1 MTTGTIIVGAGE
13 ADRRPRP
20 GRTATDLA
28 LEATQ
33 AALADAGL
41 EAGAIDCVFT
51 GHTVAE
57 HHLDFSAIVA
67 QELGIRPKISGGM
80 SRSGATGTSL
90 VASASMAL
98 VSGACD
104 TVLALWADNRT
115 SAPDVDVVSTFAS
128 LFTPYEI
135 AYGPLIVTHY
145 ALVAQRYMADYGVTP
160 EQMASVAVA
169 FREHASLNPHA
180 RYRKPITV
188 QEVLA
193 SPMVSSPLH
202 RLECTLVTDFGGA
215 VVMTRK
221 DRASQFKDP
230 VEVLGYGQS
239 VTHDSILCDP
249 SLFTPGYRGIR
260 DAAERAFAMAGLA
273 PRDIAMAQLYD
284 CFTVTVLLELEGLGF
299 CKPGQAG
306 AAVAEGLLG
315 RDGALPCNTNGGMLS
330 CANGGILHVTE
341 AVAQMRGNAGEH
353 QLARRPATALVHG
366 NGGILASHATL
377 ILGQEQA

>member
-1 MTTGTIIVGAGE
+1 MTTHTLIVGAGE
-13 ADRRPRP
+13 ADRRPRA

-28 LEATQ
+28 LEASM

-41 EAGAIDCVFT
+41 EAAAIDCVLT

-67 QELGIRPKISGGM
+67 QELGLQPKISGGM

-90 VASASMAL
+90 VASAAMAL
-98 VSGACD
+98 QSGSCD
-104 TVLALWADNRT
+104 TVLALWADNRV
-115 SAPDVDVVSTFAS
+115 SAPEVDVVSTFAS

-135 AYGPLIVTHY
+135 AYGPLIATHY
-145 ALVAQRYMADYGVTP
+145 ALLASRFMADHGVTP

-169 FREHASLNPHA
+169 FREHASRNPQA
-180 RYRKPITV
+180 RYRQPITV
-188 QEVLA
+188 EDVLA

-215 VVMTRK
+215 VIMTRK
-221 DRASQFKDP
+221 DRAHQFKDP
-230 VEVLGYGQS
+230 VEVLGWGQS

-249 SLFTPGYRGIR
+249 SLFGPGYRGVR
-260 DAAERAFAMAGLA
+260 DAGERAYAMAGLR
-273 PRDIAMAQLYD
+273 PQDIEMTQLYD
-284 CFTVTVLLELEGLGF
+284 CFTITVLLELEGLGF

-315 RDGALPCNTNGGMLS
+315 RDGPLPTNTNGGMLS
-330 CANGGILHVTE
+330 CANGGILHLTE
-341 AVAQMRGNAGEH
+341 AVAQMRGTAGEH
-353 QLARRPATALVHG
+353 QLPRRPQTALVHG
-366 NGGILASHATL
+366 NGGILASHATV
-377 ILGQEQA
+377 ILGQG

>member
-1 MTTGTIIVGAGE
+1 MSTRTIIVGAGE
-13 ADRRPRP
+13 ADRKPRA

-28 LEATQ
+28 LEAAQ

-41 EAGAIDCVFT
+41 EAAAVDCVFT

-67 QELGIRPKISGGM
+67 EQMGLKCRISGGF

-90 VASASMAL
+90 VASAAMAL
-98 VSGACD
+98 DSGACD
-104 TVLALWADNRT
+104 TVLALWADNRV
-115 SAPDVDVVSTFAS
+115 SAPDVDVVAGFAS
-128 LFTPYEI
+128 LFTPYEF

-145 ALVAQRYMADYGVTP
+145 ALLAQRYLAHHGATP
-160 EQMASVAVA
+160 AQMASVAVA
-169 FREHASLNPHA
+169 IREHASRNPQA
-180 RYRKPITV
+180 RYQQSITV
-188 QEVLA
+188 EDVLA

-221 DRASQFKDP
+221 NRAHEFRDP
-230 VEVLGYGQS
+230 VEVLGFGQT
-239 VTHDSILCDP
+239 VTHDSILTEP
-249 SLFTPGYRGIR
+249 SLFTPDYAGIR
-260 DAAERAFAMAGLA
+260 EAGERAYRMAGMG
-273 PRDIAMAQLYD
+273 PGDIAMAQLYD
-284 CFTVTVLLELEGLGF
+284 CFTITVLLELEGLGF

-306 AAVAEGLLG
+306 AAVAAGLLG
-315 RDGALPCNTNGGMLS
+315 RDGPMPTNTNGGMLS

-341 AVAQMRGNAGEH
+341 AVAQMRGTAGAH
-353 QLARRPATALVHG
+353 QLPKRPATALVHG

-377 ILGQEQA
+377 ILGQAS

>member
-1 MTTGTIIVGAGE
+1 MTTGTLIVGAGE

-28 LEATQ
+28 VEAAQ

-41 EAGAIDCVFT
+41 EASEIDCVFT

-67 QELGIRPKISGGM
+67 QELGIRPKLSGGM

-90 VASASMAL
+90 VASGSMAL

-104 TVLALWADNRT
+104 TVLAVWADNRV
-115 SAPDVDVVSTFAS
+115 SAPDVDVISTFAS
-128 LFTPYEI
+128 LFTPYES

-145 ALVAQRYMADYGVTP
+145 ALLAQRYMADHGVTP

-169 FREHASLNPHA
+169 FREHASRNPHA
-180 RYRKPITV
+180 RYRQPITV
-188 QEVLA
+188 QDVLA
-193 SPMVSSPLH
+193 SPMVSSPIH

-230 VEVLGYGQS
+230 LEVLGYGQS
-239 VTHDSILCDP
+239 VTHDSILCEP
-249 SLFTPGYRGIR
+249 ALFTPGYRGIR

-306 AAVAEGLLG
+306 AAVADGLLG
-315 RDGALPCNTNGGMLS
+315 RDGPLPCNTNGGMLS

-341 AVAQMRGNAGEH
+341 AVAQMRGNAGER

>member
-1 MTTGTIIVGAGE
+1 MTTNTLIVGAGE
-13 ADRRPRP
+13 SDRRPRA

-28 LEATQ
+28 MEAAR
-33 AALADAGL
+33 AALVDAGL
-41 EAGAIDCVFT
+41 EIGSIDCVFT

-67 QELGIRPKISGGM
+67 QELGLRPKVSGGL

-90 VASASMAL
+90 VASAAMAL
-98 VSGACD
+98 NSGACD
-104 TVLALWADNRT
+104 TVLALWADNRV
-115 SAPDVDVVSTFAS
+115 SAPEVDVVSTFAS

-135 AYGPLIVTHY
+135 AYGPLIATHY
-145 ALVAQRYMADYGVTP
+145 ALLANRYMADHGVTP

-169 FREHASLNPHA
+169 FREHASRNPHA
-180 RYRKPITV
+180 RYRQPITV
-188 QEVLA
+188 EDVLL

-215 VVMTRK
+215 VIMTRK
-221 DRASQFKDP
+221 DRAHQFKDP
-230 VEVLGYGQS
+230 VEVLGWGQS
-239 VTHDSILCDP
+239 ITHDSILCEP
-249 SLFTPGYRGIR
+249 ALFTPDYRGVR
-260 DAAERAFAMAGLA
+260 DAGERAFAMAGMQ
-273 PRDIAMAQLYD
+273 PRDIAMTQLYD
-284 CFTVTVLLELEGLGF
+284 CFTITVLLELEGLGF

-315 RDGALPCNTNGGMLS
+315 RDGPLPTNTNGGMLS

-341 AVAQMRGNAGEH
+341 AVAQMRGNAGDR

-377 ILGQEQA
+377 ILGQG

>member
-1 MTTGTIIVGAGE
+1 MSTGTLIVGAGE

-20 GRTATDLA
+20 GRTASDLA
-28 LEATQ
+28 IESAQ

-41 EAGAIDCVFT
+41 EIGAVDCVFA

-67 QELGIRPKISGGM
+67 QELGIRPRISGGM

-90 VASASMAL
+90 VASGAMAL
-98 VSGACD
+98 ASGACD
-104 TVLALWADNRT
+104 TVLAVWADNRV
-115 SAPDVDVVSTFAS
+115 SAPEVDVVSAFAS

-135 AYGPLIVTHY
+135 AYGPLVATHY
-145 ALVAQRYMADYGVTP
+145 ALLAQRHMADHGVTP

-169 FREHASLNPHA
+169 FREHASRNPFA
-180 RYRKPITV
+180 RYRQPVTV
-188 QEVLA
+188 QDVLS
-193 SPMVSSPLH
+193 SPLVSSPLH

-221 DRASQFKDP
+221 DRAADFKDP

-239 VTHDSILCDP
+239 VTHDSILCEP
-249 SLFTPGYRGIR
+249 ALFTPSYPGVR
-260 DAAERAFAMAGLA
+260 DAGERAFAMAGMA
-273 PRDIAMAQLYD
+273 PRDIAMTQLYD
-284 CFTVTVLLELEGLGF
+284 CFTITVLLELEGLGF

-315 RDGALPCNTNGGMLS
+315 RDGPLPTNTNGGMLS

-341 AVAQMRGNAGEH
+341 AVAQMRGTAGER
-353 QLARRPATALVHG
+353 QLERRPATALVHG

-377 ILGQEQA
+377 ILGQV